1 MIDLLQQKIVIKTQ
15 LHCDKCRT
23 KAMKIA
29 AVANG
34 VSSVAI
40 AGKDKDQVVVTGEGI
55 DSANLTCLL
64 RKKLGYASI
73 ISVGEAKGK
82 DEDKEKNPE
91 DKEKNPDI
99 CKFTSS
105 SCCRCP
111 ECTLC
116 YEVVYDPNPTMICSI
131 M

>member
-1 MIDLLQQKIVIKTQ
+1 MKQKIVIKVQ
-15 LHCDKCRT
+15 IHCDKCRT

-64 RKKLGYASI
+64 RKKLGYAAI

-82 DEDKEKNPE
+82 DEDKKPE
-91 DKEKNPDI
+91 I
-99 CKFTSS
+99 CKLTSS
-105 SCCRCP
+105 TCCQYPPCS
-111 ECTLC
+111 TS
-116 YEVVYDPNPTMICSI
+116 YYGVVYDPNPTLCSI

>member
-1 MIDLLQQKIVIKTQ
+1 MKQKIVIKVQ
-15 LHCDKCRT
+15 MHCDKCRT

-40 AGKDKDQVVVTGEGI
+40 GGKDKDQVVVTGEGI
-55 DSANLTCLL
+55 DSANLTCVL
-64 RKKLGYASI
+64 RKKLGYANI

-82 DEDKEKNPE
+82 DEDKEKIAE
-91 DKEKNPDI
+91 F
-99 CKFTSS
+99 CKLASS
-105 SCCRCP
+105 SCYHYPQCSYYG
-111 ECTLC
+111 T
-116 YEVVYDPNPTMICSI
+116 VVYDQNPTGCSI

>member
-1 MIDLLQQKIVIKTQ
+1 MKQKIVIKVPM
-15 LHCDKCRT
+15 HCDKCRT

-40 AGKDKDQVVVTGEGI
+40 AGNDKDQVVVTGEGI

-64 RKKLGYASI
+64 RKKLGYAAI
-73 ISVGEAKGK
+73 ISVGEDKKK
-82 DEDKEKNPE
+82 DGDKDKKPE
-91 DKEKNPDI
+91 I
-99 CKFTSS
+99 HQCSS
-105 SCCRCP
+105 FGCCQCP
-111 ECTLC
+111 NYCTLH
-116 YEVVYDPNPTMICSI
+116 YGVVYDDPNPTICSI